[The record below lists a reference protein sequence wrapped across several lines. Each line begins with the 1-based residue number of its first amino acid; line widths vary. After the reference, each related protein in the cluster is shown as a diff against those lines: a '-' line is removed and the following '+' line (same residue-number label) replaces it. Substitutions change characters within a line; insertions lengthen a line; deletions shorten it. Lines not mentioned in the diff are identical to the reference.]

1 MPEPVDVNTCKSCL
15 YRSFLFSSLDP
26 HDLIRVNLSKKEMEY
41 HQGEIVVRQ
50 GDPIREFMYLKT
62 GLLKIS
68 QDIGTYGNQIIGIAK
83 PLDFIGLLSVF
94 SEDHYQYS
102 ITAIEPSSLCH
113 IPLELMKEIIIKD
126 GPFGLK
132 ILGKMSEMNEKVLQ
146 NRLQINRRNLRG
158 RIAYIL
164 LQFSQ
169 EIYKNEKFTLP
180 VSRKEIGELINMR
193 TENVIRILS
202 EFRKDNIIEISGKEI
217 VVLDT
222 QRLQQI
228 SEFG

>member
-94 SEDHYQYS
+94 SEDHYQYT

-113 IPLELMKEIIIKD
+113 IPLEMMKEIIIKD